1 MTHDCIKCNFHGATP
16 CHLKKHLETKKHKNR
31 DNPVVNNM
39 YTYLYYRENH
49 ETIKR
54 QAKINYYK
62 TRGKEIRFIKVNT

>member
-1 MTHDCIKCNFHGATP
+1 MSFDCIKCNFHGKNKQQLKI
-16 CHLKKHLETKKHKNR
+16 HLKTKKHINR
-31 DNPVVNNM
+31 DNPVVQNM

-62 TRGKEIRFIKVNT
+62 TRGKEIRFIKINT